1 MTDKNP
7 KGRKSK
13 AMKYEYT
20 IKVFSVQGLEES
32 GVVTH
37 PHKNIMFACKPE
49 GTCEV
54 HDIGVEQMENL
65 SSLFNEMGEES
76 WELVQLFFHQSGIV
90 SFWKRV
96 VKG

>member
-1 MTDKNP
+1 
-7 KGRKSK
+7 
-13 AMKYEYT
+13 MKYEYT
-20 IKVFSVQGLEES
+20 IRVFSVEGLEKS

-54 HDIGVEQMENL
+54 HDIGAEQMENL
-65 SSLFNEMGEES
+65 SSLFNEMGEER

-96 VKG
+96 AK

>member
-1 MTDKNP
+1 
-7 KGRKSK
+7 
-13 AMKYEYT
+13 MKYEYT

-32 GVVTH
+32 GVVDAPAQEH
-37 PHKNIMFACKPE
+37 HVCVQAQ

-65 SSLFNEMGEES
+65 SSLFNEMGEEG